1 MRRSVRTLLRMSHY
15 GKDIQETNTGTKA
28 WDFLRHNRV
37 DLIIADY
44 TLPGI
49 NGIELLQRVREDKEL
64 RDTLYLII
72 TAETNREVVA
82 EAAEYDVDGYLG
94 LPFDSATL
102 SNTIDSILARA
113 RSPEPMIVHLRASRD
128 LKEEGRIS
136 EAIAEAR
143 KAAAAKP
150 DSSRPLR
157 ELGKLFLKID
167 DKKEARKYFRKSVA
181 LNQLDI
187 SSHYNLGRLFV
198 EKDRV
203 DQAVHHFSRAL
214 EINPRRQDWAFDFA
228 FLLLERREKEEAARI
243 LGHILKCNPGDI
255 ELLVKAGDMAARNDM
270 YELAIKCF
278 QTTVKKEPDN
288 LYSHKMLGLIYRRKK
303 QNMEAVNHLEKAV
316 AEYGE
321 ELEVL
326 LALARAYHDMDRLV
340 RADKWAGT
348 ASQLYPDNLEVKR
361 LLRSL

>member
-1 MRRSVRTLLRMSHY
+1 MRRSVRTMLRMAQY
-15 GKDIQETNTGTKA
+15 GRNIQETGNGTKA
-28 WDFLRHNRV
+28 WEFLQKNRV

-49 NGIELLQRVREDKEL
+49 NGIELLRRVRKDRKL
-64 RDTLYLII
+64 RNTLFLII

-94 LPFDSATL
+94 LPFNSATL
-102 SNTIDSILARA
+102 SKTIDSILARA
-113 RSPEPMIVHLRASRD
+113 RSPEPMVIHLRAARD

-136 EAIAEAR
+136 EAIVEAR

-157 ELGKLFLKID
+157 ELGKLFIEIG

-187 SSHYNLGRLFV
+187 SSHYNLGKLFV
-198 EKDRV
+198 EEDRV

-214 EINPRRQDWAFDFA
+214 EINPRRQEWAFDFA
-228 FLLLERREKEEAARI
+228 SLLLERQEKEEAARI
-243 LGHILKCNPGDI
+243 LGHILKYNPCDM
-255 ELLVKAGDMAARNDM
+255 ELLIKAGDMAARNEM

-278 QTTVKKEPDN
+278 QTSVKKEPDN
-288 LYSHKMLGLIYRRKK
+288 LYSHKMLGIIYRHKRK
-303 QNMEAVNHLEKAV
+303 NMEAVNHLEKA
-316 AEYGE
+316 ASEYGE

-326 LALARAYHDMDRLV
+326 MALAKAYYDMGRLV

-348 ASQLYPDNLEVKR
+348 ASRLYPDNLEVKR